1 MFTTEVGAVYG
12 KFPGAKSNSLTL
24 ERARHKQEAF
34 SDHRPLCVPS
44 QTTCEDALTIH
55 SMQGTSV
62 LSEDVQARLL
72 AKAKLTTE
80 PKGAVLFRRGEP
92 PIGIF
97 LVRNGAINLR
107 LESQEGETVLDR
119 TVSRGA
125 VVGLPGTV
133 SGDRYSLT
141 AVTLEKSELAYI
153 DRQTVI
159 ELMRNDL
166 GVFFEMMHALG
177 EEVVRMRDTLV
188 SGTN

>member
-1 MFTTEVGAVYG
+1 
-12 KFPGAKSNSLTL
+12 
-24 ERARHKQEAF
+24 
-34 SDHRPLCVPS
+34 
-44 QTTCEDALTIH
+44 
-55 SMQGTSV
+55 MQGTSV

-72 AKAKLTTE
+72 ARAKLTTE

-188 SGTN
+188 SETN